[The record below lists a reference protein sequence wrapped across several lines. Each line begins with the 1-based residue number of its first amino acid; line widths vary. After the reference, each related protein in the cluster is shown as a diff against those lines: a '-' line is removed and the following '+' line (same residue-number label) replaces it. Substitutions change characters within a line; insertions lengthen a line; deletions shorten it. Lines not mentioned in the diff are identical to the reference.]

1 MMTKK
6 YTITKLVNFIT
17 RIFILSLLPLLVF
30 AQNETEK
37 PVFVPEQGI
46 EGKDVIWWPTPLTLV
61 EAMLDKANVGPG
73 DFVVDLGSG
82 DGRIVIEAAK
92 RGATAVGIEYNPDLV
107 RLSEYKAKT
116 EGVADKASFLNMDLF
131 EYDLSKATVV
141 TMYLL
146 SDLNMRLRPS
156 LLKLKP
162 GTRIVSN
169 TFDLDDW
176 EADENITITT
186 PYHYPDGSFRHN
198 VTNRGY
204 YWVVPARIEGTWKMN
219 NGTLNLR
226 QKFQMVEGTYS
237 DNKSKYPVTG
247 KLTGSSIVLN
257 IGDYEYRG
265 TVEQNVMEGTYIQ
278 SGNHSGWKA
287 VRQ

>member
-1 MMTKK
+1 MYIHKSFSVFS
-6 YTITKLVNFIT
+6 L
-17 RIFILSLLPLLVF
+17 ILLMPLLLL
-30 AQNETEK
+30 AQNETDK

-46 EGKDVIWWPTPLTLV
+46 EGKDVIWWPTPHTLIN
-61 EAMLDKANVGPG
+61 AMLDKAEVGQG

-92 RGATAVGIEYNPDLV
+92 RGATAIGIEYNPDLV
-107 RLSEYKAKT
+107 RLSEHRAKI

-146 SDLNMRLRPS
+146 SDLNMKLRPS

-176 EADENITITT
+176 EADDTILITT
-186 PYHYPDGSFRHN
+186 EYKYPDGTFRN
-198 VTNRGY
+198 NITNRGY
-204 YWVVPARIEGTWKMN
+204 YWVVPACVDSSWKMEE
-219 NGTLNLR
+219 GVLR
-226 QKFQMVEGTYS
+226 LFQKFQMIEGTLTNATGTLKVEG
-237 DNKSKYPVTG
+237 
-247 KLTGSSIVLN
+247 KLKGNSIN
-257 IGDYEYRG
+257 FTANDIEYQGYIENDVIKG
-265 TVEQNVMEGTYIQ
+265 TVT
-278 SGNHSGWKA
+278 KA
-287 VRQ
+287 GVVSDWQAKRQ

>member
-1 MMTKK
+1 MYIHKSFSVFS
-6 YTITKLVNFIT
+6 L
-17 RIFILSLLPLLVF
+17 ILLMPLLLL
-30 AQNETEK
+30 AQNETDK

-46 EGKDVIWWPTPLTLV
+46 EGKDVIWWPTPHTLIN
-61 EAMLDKANVGPG
+61 AMLDKAEVGQG

-92 RGATAVGIEYNPDLV
+92 RGATAIGIEYNPDLV
-107 RLSEYKAKT
+107 RLSEHRAKI

-146 SDLNMRLRPS
+146 SDLNMKLRPS

-176 EADENITITT
+176 EADDTILITT
-186 PYHYPDGSFRHN
+186 EYKYPDGTFRN
-198 VTNRGY
+198 NITNRGY
-204 YWVVPARIEGTWKMN
+204 YWVVPACVDSSWKMEE
-219 NGTLNLR
+219 GVLR
-226 QKFQMVEGTYS
+226 LFQKFQMIEGTLTNATGTLKVEG
-237 DNKSKYPVTG
+237 
-247 KLTGSSIVLN
+247 KLKGNSINFTANDIEYQGYIENDVLK
-257 IGDYEYRG
+257 G
-265 TVEQNVMEGTYIQ
+265 TVT
-278 SGNHSGWKA
+278 KA
-287 VRQ
+287 GVVSDWQAKRQ